1 MEISNFKNMFLAEL
15 QEIASVEDQLADALL
30 RMAAAAS
37 HPALK
42 RALIHHR
49 AETETQKL
57 RLETI
62 LHKHGADP
70 AAHVDQAMQALI
82 AETRKM
88 LAMLGTDDLRD
99 AGLIASAQ
107 RIEHYEI
114 AVYGTAAA
122 LAGQLDLRDEQK
134 ILHLSLEE
142 EKRFDVLLTQLA
154 KREVNPDAVA
164 A

>member
-1 MEISNFKNMFLAEL
+1 GPSSATEIRDSAAAELFRRPRTISDNPGEQIARGPRCANAGRGVAPLFHPCRNFGHPVTDIQSWTIPGSNGRVSTMEISNFKNMFLAEL

-62 LHKHGADP
+62 L
-70 AAHVDQAMQALI
+70 
-82 AETRKM
+82 
-88 LAMLGTDDLRD
+88 
-99 AGLIASAQ
+99 
-107 RIEHYEI
+107 
-114 AVYGTAAA
+114 
-122 LAGQLDLRDEQK
+122 
-134 ILHLSLEE
+134 
-142 EKRFDVLLTQLA
+142 
-154 KREVNPDAVA
+154 
-164 A
+164 

>member
-42 RALIHHR
+42 RALIHPR